1 MVKIKK
7 EDIEK
12 VRILAKLAKEDI
24 KIEGIFGF
32 EFKPVYTLNIK
43 DAWRSKKKR
52 VRIK

>member
-7 EDIEK
+7 KDIEK

-24 KIEGIFGF
+24 KIEGFFGF
-32 EFKPVYTLNIK
+32 QFKSVYTINIK